1 VKPRVAVVA
10 ARRSRFALALTAT
23 LAALSLSAAAC
34 GGDDSDSASRP
45 EEPLVVS
52 AAASLSE
59 ALRACSP
66 EGTRLS
72 FAGSDEL
79 AAQIRQG
86 VKPGVFAAANTKLP
100 EDLRAEGLVQEPR
113 VFATN
118 ELVIAVP
125 ADSDVRAIE
134 DLADDGVTV
143 AVGATSVPV
152 GSYTREVLG
161 RLPGAQR
168 QAIENNVRTREPD
181 VKGVVGKVSQGAAD
195 AGFVYA
201 TDVTAAGDDLRAVR
215 LPSSLQPRIAYAA
228 AVVARSAPADRYLAD
243 LVGGRCQD
251 ALREAGFGAP

>member
-1 VKPRVAVVA
+1 M
-10 ARRSRFALALTAT
+10 RRLLLLALAV
-23 LAALSLSAAAC
+23 LAGCGSDGQSAER
-34 GGDDSDSASRP
+34 SA
-45 EEPLVVS
+45 PLVVS

-86 VKPGVFAAANTKLP
+86 VQPGVFAAANTKLP
-100 EDLRAEGLVQEPR
+100 EELRAEGLAQEPR

-118 ELVIAVP
+118 ELVVAVP
-125 ADSDVRAIE
+125 ADSDVRALE
-134 DLADDGVTV
+134 DLAEDGVTI

-152 GSYTREVLG
+152 GSYTRDVLG

-168 QAIENNVRTREPD
+168 QAIEANVRTREPD
-181 VKGVVGKVSQGAAD
+181 VKGVVGKIAQGAVD

-201 TDVTAAGDDLRAVR
+201 TDVTAAGEQLRAVR
-215 LPSSLQPRIAYAA
+215 LPGSLQPRVAYAA
-228 AVVARSAPADRYLAD
+228 AVVARSAAADRYLAD
-243 LVGGRCQD
+243 LVSGPCQD
-251 ALREAGFGAP
+251 ALQEAGFGAP

>member
-1 VKPRVAVVA
+1 MRRALPLAVL
-10 ARRSRFALALTAT
+10 LAL
-23 LAALSLSAAAC
+23 SISC
-34 GGDDSDSASRP
+34 GEEESSSDK
-45 EEPLVVS
+45 PLVVS

-59 ALRACSP
+59 ALKECSP

-100 EDLRAEGLVQEPR
+100 EELRAKKLVEEPR

-125 ADSDVRAIE
+125 KDSDVRAIE
-134 DLADDGVTV
+134 DLAEDDVVV

-152 GSYTREVLG
+152 GAYTRDVLG
-161 RLPGAQR
+161 RLPGAVR

-181 VKGVVGKVSQGAAD
+181 VKGVVGKITQGAAD

-201 TDVTAAGDDLRAVR
+201 TDVTAAGDRLRAVR
-215 LPSSLQPRIAYAA
+215 LPDKVQPRVAYAA
-228 AVVARSAPADRYLAD
+228 AVVAPSDAATSYLES
-243 LVGGRCQD
+243 LVGGACQD
-251 ALREAGFGAP
+251 ALRKAGFGAP

>member
-1 VKPRVAVVA
+1 VRRAAALLVA
-10 ARRSRFALALTAT
+10 AALV
-23 LAALSLSAAAC
+23 AAGC
-34 GGDDSDSASRP
+34 GDDDGSGSAGR
-45 EEPLVVS
+45 PLVVA

-86 VKPGVFAAANTKLP
+86 VEPGVFAAANTTLP
-100 EDLRAEGLVQEPR
+100 EQLRAEGLAAEPR

-118 ELVIAVP
+118 ELVVAVP
-125 ADSDVRAIE
+125 ADSRIRALE
-134 DLADDGVTV
+134 DLAADGVTV
-143 AVGATSVPV
+143 AVGATSVPA
-152 GSYTREVLG
+152 GAYARDVLG
-161 RLPGAQR
+161 RLPGAVR

-181 VKGVVGKVSQGAAD
+181 VKGVVGKVGQGAAD

-201 TDVTAAGDDLRAVR
+201 TDVTAAGGRLRAVR
-215 LPSSLQPRIAYAA
+215 LPADLQPRVAYAA
-228 AVVARSAPADRYLAD
+228 AVVARSAAADRYLDD
-243 LVGGRCQD
+243 LVSGRCQD